1 MSIETTMER
10 IEQELREEL
19 LDGGYFDLYYRKN
32 RRPVRT
38 VYDSNSVVTAMFEL
52 DSNTFDAAVML
63 SGKDPIEAAKA
74 LAELMGKAVNH
85 VIVEAPIRAAAE
97 YEIEISG
104 RDAA

>member
-19 LDGGYFDLYYRKN
+19 LDGGYFDLDYRHRGIKRFN
-32 RRPVRT
+32 
-38 VYDSNSVVTAMFEL
+38 VYDRHDVISAMVGL
-52 DSNTFDAAVML
+52 DSDSFDAAVMM

-74 LAELMGKAVNH
+74 LNELMNKAVNH
-85 VIVEAPIRAAAE
+85 VIGAAPIRAAAE
-97 YEIEISG
+97 YEIENSG

>member
-1 MSIETTMER
+1 MNTEIVMER

-38 VYDSNSVVTAMFEL
+38 VYDRSNVITAMIDL
-52 DSNTFDAAVML
+52 DGYSFDAAVMM

-74 LAELMGKAVNH
+74 LSELMGKAVNH
-85 VIVEAPIRAAAE
+85 VIGAAPIRAAAE
-97 YEIEISG
+97 YEIENSG

>member
-19 LDGGYFDLYYRKN
+19 LDGGYFDLHYRAN
-32 RRPVRT
+32 RAPRRT
-38 VYDSNSVVTAMFEL
+38 VYDRNDVISAMIDL
-52 DSNTFDAAVML
+52 DSDTFDAAVML

-74 LAELMGKAVNH
+74 LAELMAKAVNH
-85 VIVEAPIRAAAE
+85 VIGAAPIRAAAE

-104 RDAA
+104 RNAA